1 MALKET
7 FRLLRPYFA
16 SLYSLVKMYLYSGSK
31 PRCRARTT
39 INLRIY
45 KRIKLNFPDGV
56 SSGKIIGVAEGI

>member
-7 FRLLRPYFA
+7 FALLGPYFA
-16 SLYSLVKMYLYSGSK
+16 SLYSLVKMYLCSRGK
-31 PRCRARTT
+31 PIYWVRTT
-39 INLRIY
+39 IILRIY